1 MSAEQQAETEELS
14 DTERY
19 HQNVLR
25 ARAILLGSHNL
36 DTTIPIYGLHLQRIE
51 SNSPLY
57 DIFAPTGQDSDGES
71 TYLDTINVEKFVT
84 ARDLV
89 NEILGYYPDEESAEQ
104 ADTENDEFDEPEPTP
119 GFH

>member
-1 MSAEQQAETEELS
+1 MSAEQQTETEELS
-14 DTERY
+14 DSERE

-25 ARAILLGSHNL
+25 ARAILLGSHNI
-36 DTTIPIYGLHLQRIE
+36 DTTIPVYGLQLQRIE

-57 DIFAPTGQDSDGES
+57 DIFAPAEDENDEDL

-89 NEILGYYPDEESAEQ
+89 GQIISYYPDEESAEQ
-104 ADTENDEFDEPEPTP
+104 ADTKDEEFDDPEPTP